1 MMLLNK
7 KDIMHIIGIGGI
19 GMSGIAEIMSKMGYK
34 VQGSDINKNNNTKR
48 LEKKNIKVFIGH
60 KKSNVKRADIVFFS
74 TAIKN
79 SNIEMISA
87 RENNIPTLPR
97 FKILSHLMR
106 LKKGIAIS
114 GSHGKT
120 TTTTMVSSIFMHQN
134 LKPTIINGGI
144 INEIGT
150 NTQLGSGDWMVVEAD
165 ESDGTFLKLPAT
177 ISVVTNIDKE
187 HLDFYKNF
195 SDLQKSFKKF
205 INQVPFYGF
214 SVVCND
220 DLYLRKMMKDIT
232 ATQIVKY
239 GFSKDSDIRA
249 INIRIKNECVIFD
262 VENNLKKDD
271 KKIIKNYELPMLGS
285 YNILNSL
292 VGIAISLKL
301 KLPQRLTKIALKNFN
316 GVSRRFTKIGSFK
329 NNIFIDDY
337 AHHPT
342 EIENVLSAA
351 KQSKLSNNVIAVF
364 QPHRY
369 SRVESLQNDFS
380 KCFKKADI
388 VLVMDVYAAGEKNV
402 NSFKIEKLTKL
413 IKKNSN
419 VKTYY
424 VKSLDLLSNFLHKDK
439 KNLVIFMGAGD
450 ISNKA
455 ISFVSK
461 LRDGI

>member
-1 MMLLNK
+1 MLINK
-7 KDIMHIIGIGGI
+7 KDTIHIIGIGGI
-19 GMSGIAEIMSKMGYK
+19 GMSGIAEIMSEMGFT
-34 VQGSDINKNNNTKR
+34 VQGSDVSRNNNIDR
-48 LEKKNIKVFIGH
+48 LTRKKIKVFIGH
-60 KKSNVKRADIVFFS
+60 KASNVNKTNIVFFS
-74 TAIKN
+74 TAIKDN
-79 SNIEMISA
+79 NIEILTA
-87 RENNIPTLPR
+87 QKNNIPTLPR

-120 TTTTMVSSIFMHQN
+120 TTTTMVSSILMSQN

-424 VKSLDLLSNFLHKDK
+424 VKSLDLLPNFFNKDR
-439 KNLVIFMGAGD
+439 KNLIIFMGAGD

-455 ISFVSK
+455 ISLVSK

>member
-1 MMLLNK
+1 MLLNK
-7 KDIMHIIGIGGI
+7 TAIIHIIGIGGI
-19 GMSGIAEIMSKMGYK
+19 GMSGIAEIMSKMGYR
-34 VQGSDINKNNNTKR
+34 VQGSDANKSNNTKR

-60 KKSNVKRADIVFFS
+60 KKSNVKRANIVFFS

-150 NTQLGSGDWMVVEAD
+150 NTKLGTGEWMVVEAD

-177 ISVVTNIDKE
+177 ISAITNIDKE
-187 HLDFYKNF
+187 HLDYYKSF
-195 SDLQKSFKKF
+195 STLKKSFKKF
-205 INQVPFYGF
+205 ITQVPFYGF

-220 DLYLRKMMKDIT
+220 DPYLKKLITDIKST
-232 ATQIVKY
+232 SIIKY
-239 GFSKDSDIRA
+239 GFSKNSDIRA
-249 INIRIKNECVIFD
+249 LNVRVKNDSVVFD
-262 VENNLKKDD
+262 VENNLVKNN
-271 KKIIKNYELPMLGS
+271 KKIIKNYQLPMLGS
-285 YNILNSL
+285 YNILNAL

-301 KLPQRLTKIALKNFN
+301 KLPQQKTKKALKNFD
-316 GVSRRFTKIGSFK
+316 GVARRFTKIDRI
-329 NNIFIDDY
+329 NNNLFIDDY

-342 EIENVLSAA
+342 EIDSVLSAA
-351 KQSKLSNNVIAVF
+351 KQSQSSNNIIAVF

-369 SRVESLQNDFS
+369 SRVLTLKKEFS
-380 KCFKKADI
+380 KCFKKANA
-388 VLVMDVYAAGEKNV
+388 VLVLDIYAAGEKNYT
-402 NSFKIEKLTKL
+402 SFKIKTLVNL
-413 IKKNSN
+413 IKNNS
-419 VKTYY
+419 KTDTHYIE
-424 VKSLDLLSNFLHKDK
+424 SIDLVSKFLNTGKR
-439 KNLVIFMGAGD
+439 NLVIFMGAGD
-450 ISNKA
+450 ISSQA
-455 ISFVSK
+455 VSFVNRQKEK
-461 LRDGI
+461 L

>member
-1 MMLLNK
+1 MLINK
-7 KDIMHIIGIGGI
+7 KDTIHIIGIGGI
-19 GMSGIAEIMSKMGYK
+19 GMSGIAEIMSEMGFR
-34 VQGSDINKNNNTKR
+34 VQGSDVSRNNNIDR
-48 LEKKNIKVFIGH
+48 LIRKKIKVFIGH
-60 KKSNVKRADIVFFS
+60 KASNIDKTNIVFFS
-74 TAIKN
+74 TAIKEN
-79 SNIEMISA
+79 NIEILTA
-87 RENNIPTLPR
+87 QKNNIPTLPR

-120 TTTTMVSSIFMHQN
+120 TTTTMVSSILMSQN

-195 SDLQKSFKKF
+195 SVLQKSFKKF

-232 ATQIVKY
+232 GTQIVKY
-239 GFSKDSDIRA
+239 GFSKNSDIRA

-262 VENNLKKDD
+262 VENNLKKND

-301 KLPQRLTKIALKNFN
+301 KLPQRLTKIALKNFS

-342 EIENVLSAA
+342 EIENVLSAT

-369 SRVESLQNDFS
+369 SRVESLQNEFS

-402 NSFKIEKLTKL
+402 NLFKIEKLIKL

-419 VKTYY
+419 DKTYY
-424 VKSLDLLSNFLHKDK
+424 LNSLDLLFSFLNKDK

-455 ISFVSK
+455 ISLVAK
-461 LRDGI
+461 LGDRI

>member
-1 MMLLNK
+1 MLLNK
-7 KDIMHIIGIGGI
+7 TDIIHIIGIGGI
-19 GMSGIAEIMSKMGYK
+19 GMSGIAEIMSKMGYR
-34 VQGSDINKNNNTKR
+34 VQGSDANKSNNTKR

-60 KKSNVKRADIVFFS
+60 KKSNVKRANIVFFS

-150 NTQLGSGDWMVVEAD
+150 NTKLGTGEWMVVEAD

-177 ISVVTNIDKE
+177 ISAITNIDKE
-187 HLDFYKNF
+187 HLDYYKSF
-195 SDLQKSFKKF
+195 SILKRNFKKF
-205 INQVPFYGF
+205 ITQVPFYGF

-220 DLYLRKMMKDIT
+220 DLYLKKLIMDIKST
-232 ATQIVKY
+232 SIIKY
-239 GFSKDSDIRA
+239 GFSKNSDIRA
-249 INIRIKNECVIFD
+249 LNVKVKNDSVVFD
-262 VENNLKKDD
+262 VENNLVKNN
-271 KKIIKNYELPMLGS
+271 KKIIKNYQLPMLGS
-285 YNILNSL
+285 YNILNAL

-301 KLPQRLTKIALKNFN
+301 KLPQQKTKKALKNFD
-316 GVSRRFTKIGSFK
+316 GVARRFTKIDRI
-329 NNIFIDDY
+329 NNNLFIDDY

-342 EIENVLSAA
+342 EIDSVLSAA
-351 KQSKLSNNVIAVF
+351 KQSQSSNNIIAVF

-369 SRVESLQNDFS
+369 SRVLTLKKEFS
-380 KCFKKADI
+380 KCFKKANT
-388 VLVMDVYAAGEKNV
+388 VLVLDIYAAGEKNYT
-402 NSFKIEKLTKL
+402 SFKIKTLVNL
-413 IKKNSN
+413 IKNNS
-419 VKTYY
+419 KTDTHYIE
-424 VKSLDLLSNFLHKDK
+424 SIDLVSKFLNAGKR
-439 KNLVIFMGAGD
+439 NLVLFMGAGD
-450 ISNKA
+450 ISSQA
-455 ISFVSK
+455 VSFVNRQKEKS
-461 LRDGI
+461 

>member
-1 MMLLNK
+1 MLLNK
-7 KDIMHIIGIGGI
+7 TDIIHIIGIGGI
-19 GMSGIAEIMSKMGYK
+19 GMSGIAEIMSKMGYR
-34 VQGSDINKNNNTKR
+34 VQGSDANKSNNTKR

-60 KKSNVKRADIVFFS
+60 KKSNLKRANIVFFS

-150 NTQLGSGDWMVVEAD
+150 NTKLGTGEWMVVEAD

-177 ISVVTNIDKE
+177 ISAITNIDKE
-187 HLDFYKNF
+187 HLDYYKSF
-195 SDLQKSFKKF
+195 SILKKSFKKF
-205 INQVPFYGF
+205 ITQVPFYGF

-220 DLYLRKMMKDIT
+220 DPYLKKLITDIKST
-232 ATQIVKY
+232 SIIKY
-239 GFSKDSDIRA
+239 GFSKNSDIRA
-249 INIRIKNECVIFD
+249 LNVRVKNDSVVFD
-262 VENNLKKDD
+262 VENNLVKNN
-271 KKIIKNYELPMLGS
+271 KKIIKNYQLPMLGS
-285 YNILNSL
+285 YNILNAL

-301 KLPQRLTKIALKNFN
+301 KLPQQKTKKALKNFD
-316 GVSRRFTKIGSFK
+316 GVARRFTKIDRI
-329 NNIFIDDY
+329 NNNLFIDDY

-342 EIENVLSAA
+342 EIDSVLSAA
-351 KQSKLSNNVIAVF
+351 KQSQSSNNIIAVF

-369 SRVESLQNDFS
+369 SRVLTLKKEFS
-380 KCFKKADI
+380 KCFKKANT
-388 VLVMDVYAAGEKNV
+388 VLVLDIYAAGEKNYT
-402 NSFKIEKLTKL
+402 SFKIKTLVNL
-413 IKKNSN
+413 IKNNS
-419 VKTYY
+419 KTDTHYIE
-424 VKSLDLLSNFLHKDK
+424 SIDLVSKFLNAGKR
-439 KNLVIFMGAGD
+439 NLVIFMGAGD
-450 ISNKA
+450 ISSQA
-455 ISFVSK
+455 VSFVNRQKVKS
-461 LRDGI
+461 

>member
-1 MMLLNK
+1 MLINK
-7 KDIMHIIGIGGI
+7 KDTIHIIGIGGI
-19 GMSGIAEIMSKMGYK
+19 GMSGIAEIMSEMGFR
-34 VQGSDINKNNNTKR
+34 VQGSDVSRNNNIDR
-48 LEKKNIKVFIGH
+48 LTRKKIKVFIGH
-60 KKSNVKRADIVFFS
+60 KASNVNKTNIVFFS
-74 TAIKN
+74 TAIKDN
-79 SNIEMISA
+79 NIEILTA
-87 RENNIPTLPR
+87 QKNNIPTLPR

-120 TTTTMVSSIFMHQN
+120 TTTTMVSSILMSQN

-220 DLYLRKMMKDIT
+220 DLHLRKMMKDIT

-424 VKSLDLLSNFLHKDK
+424 VKSLDLLPNFFNKDR
-439 KNLVIFMGAGD
+439 KNLIIFMGAGD

-455 ISFVSK
+455 ISLVSK

>member
-1 MMLLNK
+1 MLINK
-7 KDIMHIIGIGGI
+7 KDTIHIIGIGGI
-19 GMSGIAEIMSKMGYK
+19 GMSGIAEIMSEMGFR
-34 VQGSDINKNNNTKR
+34 VQGSDVSRNNNIDR
-48 LEKKNIKVFIGH
+48 LTRKKIKVFIGH
-60 KKSNVKRADIVFFS
+60 KASNVNKTNIVFFS
-74 TAIKN
+74 TAIKDN
-79 SNIEMISA
+79 NIEILTA
-87 RENNIPTLPR
+87 QKNNIPTLPR

-120 TTTTMVSSIFMHQN
+120 TTTTMVSSILMSQN

-214 SVVCND
+214 SIVCND

-380 KCFKKADI
+380 KCFKKADT

-424 VKSLDLLSNFLHKDK
+424 VKSLDLLPNFLNKDK

-455 ISFVSK
+455 ISLVSK

>member
-1 MMLLNK
+1 MLINK
-7 KDIMHIIGIGGI
+7 KDTIHIIGIGGI
-19 GMSGIAEIMSKMGYK
+19 GMSGIAEIMSEMGFR
-34 VQGSDINKNNNTKR
+34 VQGSDVSRNNNIDR
-48 LEKKNIKVFIGH
+48 LTRKKIKVFIGH
-60 KKSNVKRADIVFFS
+60 KASNVNKTNIVFFS
-74 TAIKN
+74 TAIKDN
-79 SNIEMISA
+79 NIEILTA
-87 RENNIPTLPR
+87 QKNNIPTLPR

-120 TTTTMVSSIFMHQN
+120 TTTTMVSSILMSQN

-424 VKSLDLLSNFLHKDK
+424 VKSLDLLPNFFNKDR

-455 ISFVSK
+455 ISLVSK

>member
-1 MMLLNK
+1 MLLNK
-7 KDIMHIIGIGGI
+7 TDIIHIIGIGGI
-19 GMSGIAEIMSKMGYK
+19 GMSGIAEIMSKMGYR
-34 VQGSDINKNNNTKR
+34 VQGSDANKSNNTKR

-60 KKSNVKRADIVFFS
+60 KKSNVKRANIVFFS

-150 NTQLGSGDWMVVEAD
+150 NTKLGTGEWMVVEAD

-177 ISVVTNIDKE
+177 ISAITNIDKE
-187 HLDFYKNF
+187 HLDYYKSF
-195 SDLQKSFKKF
+195 SILKKSFKKF
-205 INQVPFYGF
+205 ITQVPFYGF

-220 DLYLRKMMKDIT
+220 DPYLKKLITDIKST
-232 ATQIVKY
+232 SIIKY
-239 GFSKDSDIRA
+239 GFSKNSDIRA
-249 INIRIKNECVIFD
+249 FNVRVKNDSVVFD
-262 VENNLKKDD
+262 VENNLLKNN
-271 KKIIKNYELPMLGS
+271 KKIIKNYQLPMLGS
-285 YNILNSL
+285 YNILNAL

-301 KLPQRLTKIALKNFN
+301 KLPQQKTKKALKNFD
-316 GVSRRFTKIGSFK
+316 GVARRFTKIDRI
-329 NNIFIDDY
+329 NNNLFIDDY

-342 EIENVLSAA
+342 EIDSVLSAA
-351 KQSKLSNNVIAVF
+351 KQSQSSNNIIAVF

-369 SRVESLQNDFS
+369 SRVLTLKKEFS
-380 KCFKKADI
+380 KCFKKANT
-388 VLVMDVYAAGEKNV
+388 VLVLDIYAAGEKNYT
-402 NSFKIEKLTKL
+402 SFKIKTLVNL
-413 IKKNSN
+413 IKNNS
-419 VKTYY
+419 KTDTHYI
-424 VKSLDLLSNFLHKDK
+424 KSIDLVSKFLNAGKR
-439 KNLVIFMGAGD
+439 NLVIFMGAGD
-450 ISNKA
+450 ISSQA
-455 ISFVSK
+455 VSFVNRQKVK
-461 LRDGI
+461 L

>member
-1 MMLLNK
+1 MLLNK
-7 KDIMHIIGIGGI
+7 TDIIHIIGIGGI
-19 GMSGIAEIMSKMGYK
+19 GMSGIAEIMSKMGYR
-34 VQGSDINKNNNTKR
+34 VQGSDANKNNNTKR

-60 KKSNVKRADIVFFS
+60 KKSNVKKANIVFFS

-150 NTQLGSGDWMVVEAD
+150 NTKLGTGEWMVVEAD

-177 ISVVTNIDKE
+177 ISAITNIDKE
-187 HLDFYKNF
+187 HLDYYKSF
-195 SDLQKSFKKF
+195 STLKKSFKKF
-205 INQVPFYGF
+205 ITQVPFYGF

-220 DLYLRKMMKDIT
+220 DPYLKKLITDIKST
-232 ATQIVKY
+232 SIIKY
-239 GFSKDSDIRA
+239 GFSKNSDIRA
-249 INIRIKNECVIFD
+249 LNVRVKNDSVVFD
-262 VENNLKKDD
+262 VENNLVKNN
-271 KKIIKNYELPMLGS
+271 KKIIKNYQLSMLGS
-285 YNILNSL
+285 YNILNAL

-301 KLPQRLTKIALKNFN
+301 KLPQQKTKEALKNFD
-316 GVSRRFTKIGSFK
+316 GVARRFTKIDRI
-329 NNIFIDDY
+329 NNNLFIDDY

-342 EIENVLSAA
+342 EIDSVLSAA
-351 KQSKLSNNVIAVF
+351 KQSQSSNNIIAVF

-369 SRVESLQNDFS
+369 SRVLTLKKEFS
-380 KCFKKADI
+380 KCFKKANA
-388 VLVMDVYAAGEKNV
+388 VLVLDIYAAGEKNYT
-402 NSFKIEKLTKL
+402 SFKIKTLVNL
-413 IKKNSN
+413 IKNNS
-419 VKTYY
+419 KTDTHYIE
-424 VKSLDLLSNFLHKDK
+424 SIDLVSKFLNARKR
-439 KNLVIFMGAGD
+439 NLVIFMGAGD
-450 ISNKA
+450 ISSQA
-455 ISFVSK
+455 VSFVNRQKEK
-461 LRDGI
+461 L

>member
-1 MMLLNK
+1 MLLNK
-7 KDIMHIIGIGGI
+7 TDIIHIIGIGGI
-19 GMSGIAEIMSKMGYK
+19 GMSGIAEIMSKMGYR
-34 VQGSDINKNNNTKR
+34 VQGSDANKSNNTKR

-150 NTQLGSGDWMVVEAD
+150 NTKLGTGEWMVVEAD

-177 ISVVTNIDKE
+177 ISAITNIDKE
-187 HLDFYKNF
+187 HLDYYKSF
-195 SDLQKSFKKF
+195 SILKKSFKKF
-205 INQVPFYGF
+205 ITQVPFYGF

-220 DLYLRKMMKDIT
+220 DPYLKKLIADIKST
-232 ATQIVKY
+232 SIIKY
-239 GFSKDSDIRA
+239 GFSKNSDIRA
-249 INIRIKNECVIFD
+249 LNVRVKNDSVVFD
-262 VENNLKKDD
+262 VENNLLKNN
-271 KKIIKNYELPMLGS
+271 KKIIKNYQLPMLGS
-285 YNILNSL
+285 YNILNAL

-301 KLPQRLTKIALKNFN
+301 KLPQQKTKQALKNFD
-316 GVSRRFTKIGSFK
+316 GVARRFTKIDRI
-329 NNIFIDDY
+329 NNNLFIDDY

-342 EIENVLSAA
+342 EIDSVLSAA
-351 KQSKLSNNVIAVF
+351 KQSQSSNNIIAVF

-369 SRVESLQNDFS
+369 SRVLTLKKEFS
-380 KCFKKADI
+380 KCFKKANT
-388 VLVMDVYAAGEKNV
+388 VLVLDIYAAGEKNYT
-402 NSFKIEKLTKL
+402 SFKIKTLVNL
-413 IKKNSN
+413 IRNNS
-419 VKTYY
+419 KTDTHYIE
-424 VKSLDLLSNFLHKDK
+424 SIDLVSKFLNAGKR
-439 KNLVIFMGAGD
+439 NLVIFMGAGD
-450 ISNKA
+450 ISSQA
-455 ISFVSK
+455 VSFVNRQKVKS
-461 LRDGI
+461 

>member
-1 MMLLNK
+1 MLINK
-7 KDIMHIIGIGGI
+7 KDTIHIIGIGGI
-19 GMSGIAEIMSKMGYK
+19 GMSGIAEIMSEMGFR
-34 VQGSDINKNNNTKR
+34 VQGSDVSRNNNIDR
-48 LEKKNIKVFIGH
+48 LTRKKIKVFIGH
-60 KKSNVKRADIVFFS
+60 KASNVNKTNIVFFS
-74 TAIKN
+74 TAIKDN
-79 SNIEMISA
+79 NIEILTA
-87 RENNIPTLPR
+87 QKNNIPTLPR

-120 TTTTMVSSIFMHQN
+120 TTTTMVSSILMSQN

-220 DLYLRKMMKDIT
+220 DLYLRKMMKEIT
-232 ATQIVKY
+232 ATQIVTY

-424 VKSLDLLSNFLHKDK
+424 VKSLDLLPNFFNKDR
-439 KNLVIFMGAGD
+439 KNLIIFMGAGD

-455 ISFVSK
+455 ISLVSK

>member
-1 MMLLNK
+1 MLINK
-7 KDIMHIIGIGGI
+7 KDTIHIIGIGGI
-19 GMSGIAEIMSKMGYK
+19 GMSGIAEIMSEMGFR
-34 VQGSDINKNNNTKR
+34 VQGSDVSRNNNIDR
-48 LEKKNIKVFIGH
+48 LTRKKIKVFIGH
-60 KKSNVKRADIVFFS
+60 KASNVNKTNIVFFS
-74 TAIKN
+74 TAIKDN
-79 SNIEMISA
+79 NIEILTA
-87 RENNIPTLPR
+87 QKNNIPTLPR

-120 TTTTMVSSIFMHQN
+120 TTTTMVSSILMSQN

-195 SDLQKSFKKF
+195 SDLQKSFKKL

-424 VKSLDLLSNFLHKDK
+424 VKSLDLLPNFLNKDK

-455 ISFVSK
+455 ISLVSK

>member
-1 MMLLNK
+1 MLLNK
-7 KDIMHIIGIGGI
+7 TDIIHIIGIGGI
-19 GMSGIAEIMSKMGYK
+19 GMSGIAEIMSKMGYR
-34 VQGSDINKNNNTKR
+34 VQGSDANKSNNTKR

-60 KKSNVKRADIVFFS
+60 KKSNVKRANIVFFS

-150 NTQLGSGDWMVVEAD
+150 NTKLGTGEWMVVEAD

-177 ISVVTNIDKE
+177 ISAITNIDKE
-187 HLDFYKNF
+187 HLDYYKSF
-195 SDLQKSFKKF
+195 SILKKSFKKF
-205 INQVPFYGF
+205 ITQVPFYGF

-220 DLYLRKMMKDIT
+220 DPYLKKLITDIKST
-232 ATQIVKY
+232 SIIKY
-239 GFSKDSDIRA
+239 GFSKNSDIRA
-249 INIRIKNECVIFD
+249 LNVRVKNDSVVFD
-262 VENNLKKDD
+262 VENNLLKNN
-271 KKIIKNYELPMLGS
+271 KKIIKNYQLPMLGS
-285 YNILNSL
+285 YNILNAL

-301 KLPQRLTKIALKNFN
+301 KLPQQKTKKALKNFD
-316 GVSRRFTKIGSFK
+316 GVARRFTKIDRI
-329 NNIFIDDY
+329 NNNLFIDDY

-342 EIENVLSAA
+342 EIDSVLSAA
-351 KQSKLSNNVIAVF
+351 KQSQSLNNIIAVF

-369 SRVESLQNDFS
+369 SRVLTLKKEFS
-380 KCFKKADI
+380 KCFKKANT
-388 VLVMDVYAAGEKNV
+388 VLVLDIYAAGEKNYT
-402 NSFKIEKLTKL
+402 SFKIKTLVNL
-413 IKKNSN
+413 IKNNS
-419 VKTYY
+419 KTDTHYIE
-424 VKSLDLLSNFLHKDK
+424 SIDLVSKFLNAGKR
-439 KNLVIFMGAGD
+439 NLVIFMGAGD
-450 ISNKA
+450 ISSQA
-455 ISFVSK
+455 VSFVNRQKVKS
-461 LRDGI
+461 

>member
-1 MMLLNK
+1 MLLNK
-7 KDIMHIIGIGGI
+7 TDIIHIIGIGGI
-19 GMSGIAEIMSKMGYK
+19 GMSGIAEIMSKMGYR
-34 VQGSDINKNNNTKR
+34 VQGSDANKSNNTKR

-60 KKSNVKRADIVFFS
+60 KKNNVKRADIVFFS

-150 NTQLGSGDWMVVEAD
+150 NTKLGTGEWMVVEAD

-177 ISVVTNIDKE
+177 ISAITNIDKE
-187 HLDFYKNF
+187 HLDYYKSF
-195 SDLQKSFKKF
+195 SILKKSFKKF
-205 INQVPFYGF
+205 ITQVPFYGF

-220 DLYLRKMMKDIT
+220 DPYLKKLITDIKST
-232 ATQIVKY
+232 SIIKY
-239 GFSKDSDIRA
+239 GFSKNSDIRA
-249 INIRIKNECVIFD
+249 FNVRVKNDSVVFD
-262 VENNLKKDD
+262 VENNLVKNN
-271 KKIIKNYELPMLGS
+271 KKIIKNYQLPMLGS
-285 YNILNSL
+285 YNILNAL

-301 KLPQRLTKIALKNFN
+301 KLPQQKTKKALKNFD
-316 GVSRRFTKIGSFK
+316 GVARRFTKIDRI
-329 NNIFIDDY
+329 NNNLFIDDY

-342 EIENVLSAA
+342 EIDSVLSAA
-351 KQSKLSNNVIAVF
+351 KQSQSSNNIIAVF

-369 SRVESLQNDFS
+369 SRVLTLKKEFS
-380 KCFKKADI
+380 KCFKKANT
-388 VLVMDVYAAGEKNV
+388 VLVLDIYAAGEKNYT
-402 NSFKIEKLTKL
+402 SFKIKTLVNL
-413 IKKNSN
+413 IKNNS
-419 VKTYY
+419 KTDTHYIE
-424 VKSLDLLSNFLHKDK
+424 SIDLVSKFLNAGKR
-439 KNLVIFMGAGD
+439 NLVIFMGAGN
-450 ISNKA
+450 ISSQA
-455 ISFVSK
+455 VSFVNRQKVKS
-461 LRDGI
+461 

>member
-1 MMLLNK
+1 MLLNK
-7 KDIMHIIGIGGI
+7 TDIIHIIGIGGI
-19 GMSGIAEIMSKMGYK
+19 GMSGIAEIMSKMGYR
-34 VQGSDINKNNNTKR
+34 VQGSDANKSNNTKR

-150 NTQLGSGDWMVVEAD
+150 NTKLGTGEWMVVEAD

-177 ISVVTNIDKE
+177 ISAITNIDKE
-187 HLDFYKNF
+187 HLDYYKSF
-195 SDLQKSFKKF
+195 SILKKSFKKF
-205 INQVPFYGF
+205 ITQVPFYGF

-220 DLYLRKMMKDIT
+220 DPYLKKLITDIKST
-232 ATQIVKY
+232 SIIKY
-239 GFSKDSDIRA
+239 GFSKNSDIRA
-249 INIRIKNECVIFD
+249 LNVRVKNDSVVFD
-262 VENNLKKDD
+262 VENNLVKNN
-271 KKIIKNYELPMLGS
+271 KKIIKNYQLPMLGS
-285 YNILNSL
+285 YNILNAL

-301 KLPQRLTKIALKNFN
+301 KLPQQKTKKALKNFD
-316 GVSRRFTKIGSFK
+316 GVARRFTKIDRI
-329 NNIFIDDY
+329 NNNLFIDDY

-342 EIENVLSAA
+342 EIDSVLSAA
-351 KQSKLSNNVIAVF
+351 KQSQSLNNIIAVF

-369 SRVESLQNDFS
+369 SRVLTLKKEFS
-380 KCFKKADI
+380 KCFKKANT
-388 VLVMDVYAAGEKNV
+388 VLVLDIYAAGEKNYT
-402 NSFKIEKLTKL
+402 SFKIKTLVNL
-413 IKKNSN
+413 IKNNS
-419 VKTYY
+419 KTDTHYIE
-424 VKSLDLLSNFLHKDK
+424 SIDLVSKFLNAGKR
-439 KNLVIFMGAGD
+439 NLVIFMGAGD
-450 ISNKA
+450 ISSQA
-455 ISFVSK
+455 VSFVNRQKVKS
-461 LRDGI
+461 

>member
-1 MMLLNK
+1 MLLNK
-7 KDIMHIIGIGGI
+7 TDIIHIIGIGGI
-19 GMSGIAEIMSKMGYK
+19 GMSGIAEIMSKMGYR
-34 VQGSDINKNNNTKR
+34 VQGSDANKSNNTKR

-60 KKSNVKRADIVFFS
+60 KKSNVKRANIVFFS

-150 NTQLGSGDWMVVEAD
+150 NTKLGTGEWMVVEAD

-177 ISVVTNIDKE
+177 ISAITNIDKE
-187 HLDFYKNF
+187 HLDYYKSF
-195 SDLQKSFKKF
+195 SILKKSFKKF
-205 INQVPFYGF
+205 ITQVPFYGF

-220 DLYLRKMMKDIT
+220 DPYLKKLITDIKST
-232 ATQIVKY
+232 SIIKY
-239 GFSKDSDIRA
+239 GFSKNSDIRA
-249 INIRIKNECVIFD
+249 LNVRVKNDSVVFD
-262 VENNLKKDD
+262 VENNLVKNN
-271 KKIIKNYELPMLGS
+271 KKIIKNYQLPMLGS
-285 YNILNSL
+285 YNILNAL

-301 KLPQRLTKIALKNFN
+301 KLPQQKTKKALKNFD
-316 GVSRRFTKIGSFK
+316 GVARRFTKIDRI
-329 NNIFIDDY
+329 NNNLFIDDY

-342 EIENVLSAA
+342 EIDSVLSAA
-351 KQSKLSNNVIAVF
+351 KQSKSLNNIIAVF

-369 SRVESLQNDFS
+369 SRVLTLKKEFS
-380 KCFKKADI
+380 KCFKKANT
-388 VLVMDVYAAGEKNV
+388 VLVLDIYAAGEKNYT
-402 NSFKIEKLTKL
+402 SFKIKTLVNL
-413 IKKNSN
+413 IRNNS
-419 VKTYY
+419 KTDTHYIE
-424 VKSLDLLSNFLHKDK
+424 SIDLVSKFLNAGKR
-439 KNLVIFMGAGD
+439 NLVIFMGAGD
-450 ISNKA
+450 ISSQA
-455 ISFVSK
+455 VSFVNRQKVKS
-461 LRDGI
+461 

>member
-1 MMLLNK
+1 MLINK
-7 KDIMHIIGIGGI
+7 KDTIHIIGIGGI
-19 GMSGIAEIMSKMGYK
+19 GMSGIAEIMSEMGFR
-34 VQGSDINKNNNTKR
+34 VQGSDVSRNNNIDR
-48 LEKKNIKVFIGH
+48 LTRKKIKVFIGH
-60 KKSNVKRADIVFFS
+60 KASNVNKTNIVFFS
-74 TAIKN
+74 TAIKDN
-79 SNIEMISA
+79 NIEILTA
-87 RENNIPTLPR
+87 QKNNIPTLPR

-120 TTTTMVSSIFMHQN
+120 TTTTMVSSILMSQN

-402 NSFKIEKLTKL
+402 NSFKIEKLIKL

-419 VKTYY
+419 VITYY
-424 VKSLDLLSNFLHKDK
+424 LNSLDLLFSFLNKDK

-455 ISFVSK
+455 ISLVAKIGDS
-461 LRDGI
+461 I

>member
-1 MMLLNK
+1 MLINK
-7 KDIMHIIGIGGI
+7 KDTIHIIGIGGI
-19 GMSGIAEIMSKMGYK
+19 GMSGIAEIMSEMGFR
-34 VQGSDINKNNNTKR
+34 VQGSDVSRNNNIDR
-48 LEKKNIKVFIGH
+48 LTRKKIKVFIGH
-60 KKSNVKRADIVFFS
+60 KASNVNKTNIVFFS
-74 TAIKN
+74 TAIKDN
-79 SNIEMISA
+79 NIEILTA
-87 RENNIPTLPR
+87 QKNNIPTLPR

-120 TTTTMVSSIFMHQN
+120 TTTTMVSSILMSQN

-380 KCFKKADI
+380 KCFKKADT

-424 VKSLDLLSNFLHKDK
+424 IKSLDLLPNFLNKGK

>member
-1 MMLLNK
+1 MLINK
-7 KDIMHIIGIGGI
+7 KDTIHIIGIGGI
-19 GMSGIAEIMSKMGYK
+19 GMSGIAEIMSEMGFR
-34 VQGSDINKNNNTKR
+34 VQGSDVSRNNNIDR
-48 LEKKNIKVFIGH
+48 LTRKKIKVFIGH
-60 KKSNVKRADIVFFS
+60 KASNVNKTNIVFFS
-74 TAIKN
+74 TAIKDN
-79 SNIEMISA
+79 NIEILTA
-87 RENNIPTLPR
+87 QKNNIPTLPR

-120 TTTTMVSSIFMHQN
+120 TTTTMVSSILMSQN

-419 VKTYY
+419 VKAYY

-455 ISFVSK
+455 ISLVSK

>member
-1 MMLLNK
+1 MLLNK
-7 KDIMHIIGIGGI
+7 TDIIHIIGIGGI
-19 GMSGIAEIMSKMGYK
+19 GMSGIAEIMSKMGYR
-34 VQGSDINKNNNTKR
+34 VQGSDANKSNNTKR

-150 NTQLGSGDWMVVEAD
+150 NTKLGTGEWMVVEAD

-177 ISVVTNIDKE
+177 ISAITNIDKE
-187 HLDFYKNF
+187 HLDYYKSF
-195 SDLQKSFKKF
+195 SILKKSFKKF
-205 INQVPFYGF
+205 ITQVPFYGF

-220 DLYLRKMMKDIT
+220 DPYLKKLIMDIKST
-232 ATQIVKY
+232 SIIKY
-239 GFSKDSDIRA
+239 GFSKNSDIRA
-249 INIRIKNECVIFD
+249 LNVRVKNDSVVFD
-262 VENNLKKDD
+262 VENNLAKNN
-271 KKIIKNYELPMLGS
+271 KKIIKNYQLPMLGS
-285 YNILNSL
+285 YNILNAL

-301 KLPQRLTKIALKNFN
+301 KLPQQKTKKALKNFD
-316 GVSRRFTKIGSFK
+316 GVARRFTKIDRI
-329 NNIFIDDY
+329 NNNLFIDDY

-342 EIENVLSAA
+342 EIDSVLSAA
-351 KQSKLSNNVIAVF
+351 KQSKSLNNIIAVF

-369 SRVESLQNDFS
+369 SRVLTLKKEFS
-380 KCFKKADI
+380 KCFKKANT
-388 VLVMDVYAAGEKNV
+388 VLVLDIYAAGEKNYT
-402 NSFKIEKLTKL
+402 SFKIKTLVNL
-413 IKKNSN
+413 IRNNS
-419 VKTYY
+419 KTDTHYIE
-424 VKSLDLLSNFLHKDK
+424 SIDLVSKFLNAGKR
-439 KNLVIFMGAGD
+439 NLVIFMGAGD
-450 ISNKA
+450 ISSQA
-455 ISFVSK
+455 VSFVNRQKVKS
-461 LRDGI
+461 

>member
-1 MMLLNK
+1 MLINK
-7 KDIMHIIGIGGI
+7 KDTIHIIGIGGI
-19 GMSGIAEIMSKMGYK
+19 GMSGIAEIMSEMGFR
-34 VQGSDINKNNNTKR
+34 VQGSDVSRNNNIDR
-48 LEKKNIKVFIGH
+48 LTRKKIKVFIGH
-60 KKSNVKRADIVFFS
+60 KASNVNKTNIVFFS
-74 TAIKN
+74 TAIKDN
-79 SNIEMISA
+79 NIEILTA
-87 RENNIPTLPR
+87 QKNNIPTLPR

-120 TTTTMVSSIFMHQN
+120 TTTTMVSSILMSQN

-150 NTQLGSGDWMVVEAD
+150 NTKLGSGDWMVVEAD

-220 DLYLRKMMKDIT
+220 DLYLRKMMKEIT
-232 ATQIVKY
+232 ATQIVTY

-380 KCFKKADI
+380 KCFKKADA

-424 VKSLDLLSNFLHKDK
+424 VKSLDLLSNFLNKDK

>member
-1 MMLLNK
+1 MLINK
-7 KDIMHIIGIGGI
+7 KDTIHIIGIGGI
-19 GMSGIAEIMSKMGYK
+19 GMSGIAEIMSEMGFR
-34 VQGSDINKNNNTKR
+34 VQGSDVSRNNNIDR
-48 LEKKNIKVFIGH
+48 LTRKKIKVFIGH
-60 KKSNVKRADIVFFS
+60 KASNVNKTNIVFFS
-74 TAIKN
+74 TAIKDN
-79 SNIEMISA
+79 NIEILTA
-87 RENNIPTLPR
+87 QKNNIPTLPR

-120 TTTTMVSSIFMHQN
+120 TTTTMVSSILMSQN

-424 VKSLDLLSNFLHKDK
+424 VKSLDLLPNFFNKDR
-439 KNLVIFMGAGD
+439 KNLIIFMGAGD

-455 ISFVSK
+455 ISLVSK

>member
-1 MMLLNK
+1 MLINK
-7 KDIMHIIGIGGI
+7 KDTIHIIGIGGI
-19 GMSGIAEIMSKMGYK
+19 GMSGIAEIMSEMGFR
-34 VQGSDINKNNNTKR
+34 VQGSDVSRNNNIDR
-48 LEKKNIKVFIGH
+48 LTRKKIKVFIGH
-60 KKSNVKRADIVFFS
+60 KASNVNKTNIVFFS
-74 TAIKN
+74 TAIKDN
-79 SNIEMISA
+79 NIEILTA
-87 RENNIPTLPR
+87 QKNNIPTLPR

-120 TTTTMVSSIFMHQN
+120 TTTTMVSSILMSQN

-195 SDLQKSFKKF
+195 SVLQKSFKKF

-369 SRVESLQNDFS
+369 SRVESLQNEFS

-402 NSFKIEKLTKL
+402 NSFKIEKLIKL

-419 VKTYY
+419 VITYY
-424 VKSLDLLSNFLHKDK
+424 LNSLDLLFSFLNKDK

-455 ISFVSK
+455 ISLVAKIGDS
-461 LRDGI
+461 I

>member
-1 MMLLNK
+1 MLLNK
-7 KDIMHIIGIGGI
+7 TDIIHIIGIGGI
-19 GMSGIAEIMSKMGYK
+19 GMSGIAEIMSKMGYR
-34 VQGSDINKNNNTKR
+34 VQGSDANKSNNTKR

-60 KKSNVKRADIVFFS
+60 KKSNVKKANIVFFS

-150 NTQLGSGDWMVVEAD
+150 NTKLGTGEWMVVEAD

-177 ISVVTNIDKE
+177 ISAITNIDKE
-187 HLDFYKNF
+187 HLDYYKSF
-195 SDLQKSFKKF
+195 SILKKSFKKF
-205 INQVPFYGF
+205 ITQVPFYGF

-220 DLYLRKMMKDIT
+220 DPYLKKLITDIKST
-232 ATQIVKY
+232 SIIKY
-239 GFSKDSDIRA
+239 GFSKNSDIRA
-249 INIRIKNECVIFD
+249 LNVRVKNDSVVFD
-262 VENNLKKDD
+262 VENNLVKNN
-271 KKIIKNYELPMLGS
+271 KKIIKNYQLPMLGS
-285 YNILNSL
+285 YNILNAL

-301 KLPQRLTKIALKNFN
+301 KLPQQKTKQALKNFD
-316 GVSRRFTKIGSFK
+316 GVARRFTKIDRI
-329 NNIFIDDY
+329 NNNLFIDDY

-342 EIENVLSAA
+342 EIDSVLSAA
-351 KQSKLSNNVIAVF
+351 KQSQSSNNIIAVF

-369 SRVESLQNDFS
+369 SRVLTLKKEFS
-380 KCFKKADI
+380 KCFKKANT
-388 VLVMDVYAAGEKNV
+388 VLVLDIYAAGEKNYT
-402 NSFKIEKLTKL
+402 SFKIKTLVNL
-413 IKKNSN
+413 IKNNS
-419 VKTYY
+419 KTDTHYIE
-424 VKSLDLLSNFLHKDK
+424 SIDLVSKFLNAGKR
-439 KNLVIFMGAGD
+439 NLVIFMGAGD
-450 ISNKA
+450 ISSQA
-455 ISFVSK
+455 VSFVNRQKVKS
-461 LRDGI
+461 

>member
-1 MMLLNK
+1 MLINK
-7 KDIMHIIGIGGI
+7 KDTIHIIGIGGI
-19 GMSGIAEIMSKMGYK
+19 GMSGIAEIMSEMGFR
-34 VQGSDINKNNNTKR
+34 VQGSDVSRNNNIDR
-48 LEKKNIKVFIGH
+48 LTRKKIKVFIGH
-60 KKSNVKRADIVFFS
+60 KASNVNKTNIVFFS
-74 TAIKN
+74 TAIKDN
-79 SNIEMISA
+79 NIEILTA
-87 RENNIPTLPR
+87 QKNNIPTLPR

-106 LKKGIAIS
+106 LKKCIAIS

-120 TTTTMVSSIFMHQN
+120 TTTTMVSSILMSQN

-144 INEIGT
+144 INEICT

-177 ISVVTNIDKE
+177 ISVVTNIDNE

-205 INQVPFYGF
+205 INQVQFYGF

-239 GFSKDSDIRA
+239 GFSKDYDIRA

-364 QPHRY
+364 KPHRY

-424 VKSLDLLSNFLHKDK
+424 VKSLDLLSNFLNKDK

-455 ISFVSK
+455 ISLVSK